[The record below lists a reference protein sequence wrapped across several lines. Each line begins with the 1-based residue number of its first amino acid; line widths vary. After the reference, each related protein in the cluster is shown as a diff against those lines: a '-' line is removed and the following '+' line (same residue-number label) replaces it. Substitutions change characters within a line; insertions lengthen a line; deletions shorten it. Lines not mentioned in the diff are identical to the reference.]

1 MPFSVSHPAL
11 QLALQEQGYKEPTP
25 VQAAV
30 MEARALDQ
38 DLLVSAQ
45 TGSGKTVAFGLAAAS
60 TLLGDA
66 ERMGRAG
73 PPLALAIAPTR
84 ELAIQVS
91 RELTWLYGKAGA
103 VVVSCVGGMDARR
116 EQRLLANGCHIVVG
130 TPGRLRDH
138 IERGHLD
145 LSGLKVAVL
154 DEADEMLD
162 LGFREDLEFIL
173 DAAPTERRTL
183 LFSAT
188 IAKDIASLARRF
200 QRDAVRI
207 DTTSL
212 NEPHGDI
219 EYRVIS
225 VAPNEVERAVV
236 NVLRHIDAPGA
247 LVFCST
253 RETVRRLYA
262 SLRERGFDV
271 VTLSGELSQRE
282 RSDALQALRDGRAR
296 VCVATDVA
304 ARGLD
309 LPDLGLVIHADLPV
323 NRAGLLHRSGRTGR
337 AGRKGVS
344 VLLAPYQRRRRV
356 EQILSSANIEAVW
369 SGPPTAEDIRAGDMK
384 RLLEDPSLTETGT
397 EEEVALATAILA
409 TRTPMEIATAL
420 IRMRQAALPAPED
433 MFDDPR
439 ASLAPP
445 SRTSQDRGSDR
456 GNDRDRGQD
465 RGFDRD
471 GGRPERL
478 APEDVVWF
486 RLSTGR
492 QNNADPKWLIPLI
505 CRAGHVTKKDIGQ
518 IKIFDRETKFE
529 ISKEAEARFTAA
541 IKAAAESGQDQ
552 DMRIE
557 PAVAPA
563 GARGGGGGRD
573 RDNGPRGG
581 APRGA
586 GPRDTGPRDVAPRQ
600 YAPRPAPKR
609 DFVPRESAPRD
620 FAPRDSAPRDAA
632 PRDVAPRSKPFVP
645 RDAAPRSE
653 GEAPARKA
661 YGKPAVQAKPAREWN
676 PIDGAP
682 DSPRPAR
689 PFNPDKKP
697 AFGAKPP
704 FEKKA
709 SYDKRP
715 TPGEGK
721 PFFPKKPKS
730 KKGKPNG

>member
-456 GNDRDRGQD
+456 GTDRDRGQD

-632 PRDVAPRSKPFVP
+632 PRDAAPRSKPFVP

>member
-563 GARGGGGGRD
+563 GARGGGGRD